1 MKNPLGSARCKQIL
15 WMTVG
20 LRLNSCLRKFMNLTE
35 FAVCSARD
43 IEAARGSKI
52 PWNEPEFSQRMLA
65 NHLAQEHDWASRR
78 NDHISRQTAWI
89 DRQLQRASRILDMGC
104 GPGLYAQKLAAAGH
118 HCTGVDFSPA
128 SIEYA
133 RKQAADSGLALE
145 YVLCDIRSY
154 ASGQKFD
161 CIIMTFGEFNVFTRQ
176 DAGVILHNCADM
188 LREGGLFVLEGHSFE
203 AVRTIGS
210 APATWQRHARGL
222 FSDKP
227 HICLQENK
235 WNAADSSALSQYFIV
250 DAATAQVQQYASF
263 MQAYLHEE
271 YQEML
276 RAAQLPVARIL
287 DEQEWPA
294 GADFLGKLQTF
305 VCRKAS

>member
-1 MKNPLGSARCKQIL
+1 
-15 WMTVG
+15 
-20 LRLNSCLRKFMNLTE
+20 MNLTE
-35 FAVCSARD
+35 FAVCSPRNF
-43 IEAARGSKI
+43 EAARGSKI

-78 NDHISRQTAWI
+78 SDNISKQTVWI
-89 DRQLQRASRILDMGC
+89 ARQLQRASRILDMGC
-104 GPGLYAQKLAAAGH
+104 GPGLYTQKLAAAGH

-133 RKQAADSGLALE
+133 RQQATDSGLALE
-145 YVLCDIRSY
+145 YFLCDIRSY
-154 ASGQKFD
+154 ASGKQFD

-176 DAGVILHNCADM
+176 DASVILRNCANM
-188 LREGGLFVLEGHSFE
+188 LREDGLFVLEGHSFE
-203 AVRTIGS
+203 AVREIGL
-210 APATWQRHARGL
+210 ANGTWQRHARGL

-227 HICLQENK
+227 HICLQENQ
-235 WNAADSSALSQYFIV
+235 WNAADSSALSQYSIV
-250 DAATAQVQQYASF
+250 DAATAQIQQYSSF
-263 MQAYLHEE
+263 MQAYTHEE

-276 RAAQLPVARIL
+276 RTAQLPVAKIL

-305 VCRKAS
+305 VCRKAP